1 MAAIELQA
9 YCTICNGAQDART
22 YRPAPALFFE
32 FWRLAVDVLIVLSV
46 GIRRTQQFDQLRG
59 TCSHCAMHA
68 CILDIDS
75 E

>member
-9 YCTICNGAQDART
+9 YCTICNGAHART

-32 FWRLAVDVLIVLSV
+32 FWRLAVDVLIVLLV

-59 TCSHCAMHA
+59 TCSHLCHA
-68 CILDIDS
+68 CMHFGH
-75 E
+75 